1 MIDQI
6 TYNYGVVFGLA
17 STVGQHAG
25 VLDQDLQSVTSQTN
39 RVAEFFVGDAHSAFV
54 ERQTTMISA
63 LGDLIAVMAAHGKLI
78 NQTGHSA
85 HETDQLGTTYFV

>member
-1 MIDQI
+1 MSDQI
-6 TYNYGVVFGLA
+6 TYNYGVVFGLG

-25 VLDQDLQSVTSQTN
+25 VLDQDLQSVTTQTN
-39 RVAEFFVGDAHSAFV
+39 RIAEFFQGDAHVAFAD
-54 ERQTTMISA
+54 RQTAMISA
-63 LGDLIAVMAAHGKLI
+63 LGDLITVMATHGKLI